1 MCVVVQYSYAKAC
14 YLYRTIINQQ
24 VIQPPNLKQYMHLQQ
39 AVDLAFS
46 QLSDSLDRITP
57 EQYRAA
63 CKNLSDASIGQHVRH
78 IIEMFRC
85 LERGYHAGVV
95 NYELRERDPIMETE
109 KDVALVHLL
118 DIRKS
123 LGKSDRELI
132 LEGVYMP
139 DSVETMQFRTNYHR
153 EVVYNLEH
161 TIHHMALIRVGLKE
175 LAPMDL
181 PDGFGVASSTVK
193 HNKSCAQ

>member
-1 MCVVVQYSYAKAC
+1 MRYSYVKAC

-24 VIQPPNLKQYMHLQQ
+24 VIQPPNLNEHMQLQQ
-39 AVDLAFS
+39 AVDLTFI

-63 CKNLSDASIGQHVRH
+63 CRNLSDVSIGQHVRH

-85 LERGYHAGVV
+85 LEKGYHSGVV

-109 KDVALVHLL
+109 KDVALVQLR

-139 DSVETMQFRTNYHR
+139 DAVESMQFRTNYHR
-153 EVVYNLEH
+153 EVLYNLEH
-161 TIHHMALIRVGLKE
+161 TIHHMALIRVGIKE

-193 HNKSCAQ
+193 HKNTCAQ

>member
-1 MCVVVQYSYAKAC
+1 M
-14 YLYRTIINQQ
+14 
-24 VIQPPNLKQYMHLQQ
+24 IQPPNLNEHMQLQQ
-39 AVDLAFS
+39 AVDLAFT

-63 CKNLSDASIGQHVRH
+63 CRNLSDVSIGQHVRH

-85 LERGYHAGVV
+85 LEKGYQSGIL
-95 NYELRERDPIMETE
+95 NYELRERDPIIESE
-109 KDVALVHLL
+109 KDLALIHLSE
-118 DIRKS
+118 ISKG
-123 LGKSDRELI
+123 LGKPDRELF
-132 LEGVYMP
+132 LEGAYCV
-139 DSVETMQFRTNYHR
+139 DAEETIRFHTNYHR
-153 EVVYNLEH
+153 EVLYNLEH

-193 HNKSCAQ
+193 HKNTCAQ